1 MQTLF
6 SQNASREGK
15 AGVESNFERVILP
28 LRDLECIVSLV
39 MKSVRMRATENDI
52 ASVLEP
58 YADHRLA
65 SVKERRGFVG
75 HCSFQF
81 SASDLQSTRPGITG
95 SFTWDEVALNKEYNS
110 GGTRTIILDLRV
122 SFPTKTYMVYVKNV
136 ESEQHSDCVPTL
148 EISFLED
155 EER

>member
-6 SQNASREGK
+6 NQSVTRNGK
-15 AGVESNFERVILP
+15 AGLEESFEKVLLP
-28 LRDLECIVSLV
+28 MRDLESVFNLV
-39 MKSVRMRATENDI
+39 MRCVKSRMTENDI

-75 HCSFQF
+75 HCSFKF
-81 SASDLQSTRPGITG
+81 EASDLQSTRPGITG
-95 SFTWDEVALNKEYNS
+95 TFTWEDVALNKEYNS
-110 GGTRTIILDLRV
+110 GGTRTSTLDLRV
-122 SFPTKTYMVYVKNV
+122 SFPSKTYMISVKNV
-136 ESEQHSDCVPTL
+136 ECADHSDVEPTL

-155 EER
+155 S